1 MSKEWCAQVSEQTL
15 LQMANTSAERI
26 PRERIFSISTMEQ
39 HELNDRRSASK
50 YVPHGEGQ
58 AIHENSG
65 RSFRFPT
72 PIADTTAIRTAP
84 KSPPSDNRAPTTKA
98 VQLPTPPLPTS
109 KSRVTSRFGGIRMI
123 QAVIALFALLTLIGM
138 SLRAN
143 RKFAGERRLPMQW
156 SMSGTVNWTAPRPLA
171 LSFTPILAG
180 LVLVAA
186 TAATIMTEPRPGQE
200 GMAVP
205 VILFLSAAF
214 LAVHSLHLRLISK
227 LTNPTGS

>member
-1 MSKEWCAQVSEQTL
+1 
-15 LQMANTSAERI
+15 
-26 PRERIFSISTMEQ
+26 
-39 HELNDRRSASK
+39 
-50 YVPHGEGQ
+50 
-58 AIHENSG
+58 
-65 RSFRFPT
+65 
-72 PIADTTAIRTAP
+72 
-84 KSPPSDNRAPTTKA
+84 
-98 VQLPTPPLPTS
+98 
-109 KSRVTSRFGGIRMI
+109 MI

-171 LSFTPILAG
+171 LSFTPMLAG

-214 LAVHSLHLRLISK
+214 LAVHSLHLRLISE